1 MKIFS
6 IFKSMFKR
14 KPGAKIRKA
23 ISRKQAQAMHMQRAG
38 KLREY
43 AEITKEI
50 EELENQYDE
59 AVNES

>member
-1 MKIFS
+1 MKMFS

-14 KPGAKIRKA
+14 KPGVKIRKA
-23 ISRKQAQAMHMQRAG
+23 ISRKQAQAMQMQRDG